1 MDSANKYRPSAAA
14 QRQALGRHSAYFIS
28 REGAVPEP
36 SSRSE
41 LIQAML
47 VARTKLDSLI
57 ERIPRSTMALPGA
70 SHEWSVKDIVAHIN
84 SYDRWLALG
93 LALRGQKPPDS
104 WIEDIPLVQFN
115 HRLFLENRKLPL
127 DEVLHQSQDLWN
139 HILQE
144 TQATPEAY
152 LFSEHSVEGVPYKF
166 RPCDILKSE
175 SYGHYLDHVPALTSW
190 LNKHQ

>member
-1 MDSANKYRPSAAA
+1 M
-14 QRQALGRHSAYFIS
+14 
-28 REGAVPEP
+28 PEP
-36 SSRSE
+36 SSKSE

-47 VARTKLDSLI
+47 DARAKLDSLI

-104 WIEDIPLVQFN
+104 WLEGIPLDQFN
-115 HRLFLENRKLPL
+115 HRLFLENRNLPL
-127 DEVLHQSQDLWN
+127 DEVLRQSQDLWY

-144 TQATPEAY
+144 TQALPEGY
-152 LFSEHSVEGVPYKF
+152 LFSERSVEGFPNKF
-166 RPCDILKSE
+166 RPCDMLKSE
-175 SYGHYLDHVPALTSW
+175 SYGHYRDHVPALTSW
-190 LNKHQ
+190 LDKHQ